1 MKDSLKQT
9 LAKII
14 EIYSDEEIIKKRLI
28 EALLKEDDFFII
40 VNEITKGRKE
50 VEAVKTEACKEL
62 LNELDYRFENAGW
75 QSKDKKKRVYFD
87 PAIDQGKIKDFI
99 NNN

>member
-1 MKDSLKQT
+1 MKFNLKEE
-9 LAKII
+9 LARFIKNDF
-14 EIYSDEEIIKKRLI
+14 SDQFIKERLI
-28 EALLKEDDFFII
+28 KVFLGSDDFFTI
-40 VNEITKGRKE
+40 VNDVINAKKE
-50 VEAVKTEACKEL
+50 KQKEKMSACKYL